1 MEGPEPFLFWRL
13 EVYSLLIFFF
23 FSFFCRPFPQVQGR
37 GGVQGWNK
45 HGLLRA
51 KPRDKGGHEIEEAK
65 YGAKRCA
72 GP

>member
-1 MEGPEPFLFWRL
+1 MPLTIHQE
-13 EVYSLLIFFF
+13 S
-23 FSFFCRPFPQVQGR
+23 SHNPQVQGH

-51 KPRDKGGHEIEEAK
+51 KPRDEVGHGIEEAK
-65 YGAKRCA
+65 YRAKRCA